1 VTLRGPGR
9 PPQDLDTR
17 SEIHDFVVRFYRE
30 VALDDLLGP
39 IFDEVAEVD
48 WAAHIPKLIN
58 FWCRVLLGEPGYDGW
73 FLAAHQRVDALEPF
87 EPALFDRWLTLFV
100 EALDAEWTGPLADEA
115 KARAHHMASVLAHR
129 LDVHLEVG
137 SAST

>member
-39 IFDEVAEVD
+39 IFEEVAEVD
-48 WAAHIPKLIN
+48 WTTHIPKLIN

-73 FLAAHQRVDALEPF
+73 FLDAHQRVDSQEHF
-87 EPALFDRWLTLFV
+87 EPVFFDRWLALFV
-100 EALDAEWTGPLADEA
+100 SAVDAEWTGPLADQA
-115 KARAHHMASVLAHR
+115 KSHAHRMAMVLAR
-129 LDVHLEVG
+129 RLEVDQEVR
-137 SAST
+137 STT